1 MRIHFRLRHGIAAL
15 LVAALLFTPG
25 LRRAGSHALWAQ
37 DTCAVTAN
45 CGMNCTA
52 KLVSGYCIR
61 LAEVHWRGGLPTPLG
76 TLKIGPEISA
86 ECWLCECAYTFT
98 DANGN
103 ARFSR
108 ISDLKCSAS
117 VGGATTTQTV
127 AE

>member
-1 MRIHFRLRHGIAAL
+1 
-15 LVAALLFTPG
+15 
-25 LRRAGSHALWAQ
+25 
-37 DTCAVTAN
+37 VTAN

-117 VGGATTTQTV
+117 VHCWCAARPAAEHPPATRWEQTGP
-127 AE
+127 